1 MEGMNLKQFKET
13 MINFDEIE
21 FTYCGITY
29 DFQKENVCEGKIKI
43 SIWQCGDNPKCIYSV
58 EVEDDVKHISEIVK
72 KLINAKIFFDG
83 KSIIDGEADIDV
95 EFFT

>member
-21 FTYCGITY
+21 FTYCGITH
-29 DFQKENVCEGKIKI
+29 DFQKENVCAGKIKI
-43 SIWQCGDNPKCIYSV
+43 SIWQCGEDPKCIYSV
-58 EVEDDVKHISEIVK
+58 EVEDDVKHISEIVE
-72 KLINAKIFFDG
+72 KLINDKIFFDG
-83 KSIIDGEADIDV
+83 KSIIDGESDIDV